1 MSEKDDEPTP
11 GRTERK
17 RQAILDAAT
26 ELFLRNGFRRT
37 SMDEVATRAGVSKQ
51 TVYKQFTD
59 KERLFRD
66 IVEGVASNSD
76 AVIATL
82 TSAFGDSAAASSRA
96 LEARLRGV
104 ALVYLDA
111 VLNPRVLSLRR
122 LIIAEADAFPD
133 LARSYYDYGPGQ
145 GVEVVAQCL
154 QPYIDAGLLVVNES
168 RLAAAHFAYLALGPA
183 LDRAQFMPDDLPDS
197 AERQRLS
204 AAAAAAFVAAYGA

>member
-1 MSEKDDEPTP
+1 MSEELDEPTP

-26 ELFLRNGFRRT
+26 ELFLRNGFRGT

-59 KERLFRD
+59 KGRLFRD
-66 IVEGVASNSD
+66 IVEGVASNSE
-76 AVIATL
+76 AVISTL
-82 TSAFGDSAAASSRA
+82 TSAFGDSAATSSRA
-96 LEARLRGV
+96 LETRLRGV

-145 GVEVVAQCL
+145 GVEVVARCL

-183 LDRAQFMPDDLPDS
+183 LDRAQFMPDNLPDS
-197 AERQRLS
+197 AERRRLS

>member
-1 MSEKDDEPTP
+1 MSEELDEPTP

-26 ELFLRNGFRRT
+26 ELFLRNGFRGT

-66 IVEGVASNSD
+66 IVEGVASNSE
-76 AVIATL
+76 AVISTL
-82 TSAFGDSAAASSRA
+82 TSAFGDSAATSSRA
-96 LEARLRGV
+96 LETRLRGV

-145 GVEVVAQCL
+145 GVEVVARCL

-197 AERQRLS
+197 AERRRLS